1 MNKISQNIDLL
12 NERIGKLTSY
22 LAIPL
27 ILITFL
33 VAFMRYALDFGSIA
47 IQEITIYLHALI
59 FTTGASYALKH
70 NMHVRIDIFYNKF
83 SKDLKKTIDFYGTI
97 LLLLPTCIL
106 IIISSFNYV
115 ITSIL
120 LLESSKEA
128 GGLPILYILK
138 TYILLMA
145 IMLILQAFSELIKNS
160 KGKNKKC

>member
-12 NERIGKLTSY
+12 NERIGRLTSY

-70 NMHVRIDIFYNKF
+70 NMHVRIC
-83 SKDLKKTIDFYGTI
+83 
-97 LLLLPTCIL
+97 LL
-106 IIISSFNYV
+106 Y
-115 ITSIL
+115 TSDAAD
-120 LLESSKEA
+120 E
-128 GGLPILYILK
+128 
-138 TYILLMA
+138 
-145 IMLILQAFSELIKNS
+145 
-160 KGKNKKC
+160 

>member
-1 MNKISQNIDLL
+1 MKKISYIIDLF
-12 NERIGKLTSY
+12 NEKIGILTSY

-27 ILITFL
+27 ILITFF

-59 FTTGASYALKH
+59 FTVGASYTLKN

-83 SKDLKKTIDFYGTI
+83 SNNLKKNINLFGTI
-97 LLLLPTCIL
+97 FFLLPSCIL
-106 IIISSFNYV
+106 IFITSFNYV
-115 ITSIL
+115 ISSIM

-138 TYILLMA
+138 SYILLMVFT
-145 IMLILQAFSELIKNS
+145 LFLQAISEIIKNS
-160 KGKNKKC
+160 RKEF